1 VPLAVFHACSSC
13 LSKGGCSSSILFCAV
28 FRILVGEAGIALES
42 LDQKTPVVIF

>member
-13 LSKGGCSSSILFCAV
+13 LSKGGCSSSILFCTV